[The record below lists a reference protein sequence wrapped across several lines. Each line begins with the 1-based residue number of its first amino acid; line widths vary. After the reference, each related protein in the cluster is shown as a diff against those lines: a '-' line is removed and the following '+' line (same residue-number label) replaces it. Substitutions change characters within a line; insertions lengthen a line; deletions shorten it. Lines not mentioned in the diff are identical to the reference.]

1 MFGLFTLENGREVKI
16 PLLDGVLERGIGLAV
31 KWIGENPE
39 LASVPQHMLILHG
52 IECAD
57 VMRILEAFEKAGIER
72 DVALGYA
79 HSHLTEMLMYSGIV
93 SLLGR
98 GTWHLEQP
106 RDNPETAPSFR
117 GLTLAERG
125 DSQGSRRVRP
135 SEEELKSSSEY
146 RVDFPQLIGPEATE
160 YLLQAVL
167 AYDRW
172 VRKQREEK

>member
-1 MFGLFTLENGREVKI
+1 MFGLFTLEDGRGVKI
-16 PLLDGVLERGIGLAV
+16 PVLDGVLERGISLAV
-31 KWIGENPE
+31 KWIEQRPE

-52 IECAD
+52 IDCAD

-72 DVALGYA
+72 DIALRYA
-79 HSHLTEMLMYSGIV
+79 HSHLTEMLMYSSIV

-106 RDNPETAPSFR
+106 RDSPETAPSFR
-117 GLTLAERG
+117 GLTLAEPG
-125 DSQGSRRVRP
+125 GSQDSRRVRP
-135 SEEELKSSSEY
+135 SEKELKRSSEY

-160 YLLQAVL
+160 YLFQAIL

-172 VRKQREEK
+172 VRKQHEEK